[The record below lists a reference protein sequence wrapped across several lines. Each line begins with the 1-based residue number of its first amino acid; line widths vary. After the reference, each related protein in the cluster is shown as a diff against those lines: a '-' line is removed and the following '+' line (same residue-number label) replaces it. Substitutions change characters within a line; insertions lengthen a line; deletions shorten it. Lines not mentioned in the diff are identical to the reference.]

1 MKTPIMQF
9 GTSRFLQAHADLF
22 ISEAMEKG
30 EALGPI
36 TVVQTTGSSE
46 RAERLKGLAVE
57 GGFPVRIRGIED
69 GHPVDRLQQVT
80 SVRRALSASADW
92 PEIERIFVEE
102 VSLVLCNTADQGYDI
117 SGEPRTLPA
126 DLPVSF
132 PGKLTVLL
140 HSRFAAGGAGLTI
153 LPCEL
158 ISRNGQALRAIVAGL
173 AAKWYAEDEFRV
185 WLGSDVFFCNTL
197 VDRIVSEPLS
207 PAGAVAEPYAL
218 WAIQRIA
225 GQVLPCIHRDIV
237 VADDIDPYEK
247 LKLFI
252 LNLGH
257 SFLADRWIAQG
268 RAESMTV
275 REMLGDRQTRSD
287 LLSLYETEIIPG
299 FAQRS
304 MAAEARAY
312 VSKTLQ
318 RFDNPFLD
326 HKLSDIAQNHA
337 EKIHRRFQGFV
348 DWSGAT
354 APTLRAII
362 HSSDAGR

>member
-57 GGFPVRIRGIED
+57 GGFPVRIRGIEN
-69 GHPVDRLQQVT
+69 GHPVDRTQQVK
-80 SVRRALSASADW
+80 SVRRALSASGDRA
-92 PEIERIFVEE
+92 EIERIFVEE
-102 VSLVLCNTADQGYDI
+102 VLLVICNTADRGYDI
-117 SGEPRTLPA
+117 SGEAATLPA

-132 PGKLTVLL
+132 PGKLTMLL
-140 HSRFAAGGAGLTI
+140 NRRFVNGGAGLTI

-158 ISRNGQALRAIVAGL
+158 ISGNGDALRAVVTGL
-173 AAKWYAEDEFRV
+173 ADKWYADAAFLD
-185 WLGSDVFFCNTL
+185 WLGGILFCNTL

-207 PAGAVAEPYAL
+207 PAGAIAEPYAL
-218 WAIQRIA
+218 WVIQRME
-225 GQVLPCIHRDIV
+225 GQALPCLHPQIV

-257 SFLADRWIAQG
+257 SFLASRWIAQG
-268 RAESMTV
+268 RTESLTV
-275 REMLGDRQTRSD
+275 REMLGDPGVRAE
-287 LLSLYETEIIPG
+287 LLALYESEVVPG
-299 FAQRS
+299 FSR
-304 MAAEARAY
+304 MNMEIEARAY
-312 VSKTLQ
+312 VSETLQ

-326 HKLSDIAQNHA
+326 HRLSDITQNHA
-337 EKIHRRFQGFV
+337 EKIRRRFQGFV
-348 DWSGAT
+348 DWSGAS
-354 APTLRAII
+354 APTLQAII
-362 HSSDAGR
+362 QSSDAA